1 MNETR
6 IPKSVNQQQR
16 AVVNRYDLNF
26 LQGLLID
33 RMDKQAAKV
42 AKLEEQLNIE
52 KDKLRYMQMLNV
64 NLHNL

>member
-26 LQGLLID
+26 LQDLLID

>member
-16 AVVNRYDLNF
+16 AVVNRFDLNF
-26 LQGLLID
+26 LQDLLSD
-33 RMDKQAAKV
+33 SMDKQCSKV
-42 AKLEEQLNIE
+42 NKLEEHLKVE
-52 KDKLRYMQMLNV
+52 KDKLHYMQMLNV